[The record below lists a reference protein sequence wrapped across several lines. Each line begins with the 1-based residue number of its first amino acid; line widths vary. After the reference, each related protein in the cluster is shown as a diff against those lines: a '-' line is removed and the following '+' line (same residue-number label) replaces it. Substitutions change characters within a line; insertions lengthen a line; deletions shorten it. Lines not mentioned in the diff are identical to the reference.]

1 MEIKR
6 GGSPPSPW
14 RIARGSKPP
23 AAPEDDRDQIARRL
37 IEGNVRL
44 AVTSPNQD
52 GSRAVTLGQFG
63 RAEVHLTEL
72 HPKQTGSS
80 IPPIWLEVLSG
91 ENGVTIDGYGCFDL
105 DEDELAVAVDLILDV
120 RRHHPTGSQR
130 SCPR

>member
-6 GGSPPSPW
+6 SGSQPSPW
-14 RIARGSKPP
+14 RIARGSKPLT
-23 AAPEDDRDQIARRL
+23 AAGDDRDQIARRL
-37 IEGNVRL
+37 IEGYVRL

-72 HPKQTGSS
+72 HLKQAGSS
-80 IPPIWLEVLSG
+80 IPPLWVEVLSCD
-91 ENGVTIDGYGCFDL
+91 NGVTIDGYGCFNL

-120 RRHHPTGSQR
+120 RRHHLTGSQR
-130 SCPR
+130 S